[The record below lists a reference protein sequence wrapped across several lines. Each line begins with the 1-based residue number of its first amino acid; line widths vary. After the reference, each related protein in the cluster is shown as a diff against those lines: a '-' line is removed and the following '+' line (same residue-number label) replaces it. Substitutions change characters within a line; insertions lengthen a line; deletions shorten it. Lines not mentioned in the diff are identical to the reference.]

1 VGATFVAASA
11 VTSGASLTALTLPSG
26 TASEDRVF
34 LCGESTTQPPTPTG
48 WSVAGVQQLGGGTYG
63 AATGPRWV
71 FAFYRDYDGAWTMP
85 TVTLTGD
92 ANAAIAAA
100 SLSLRP
106 GAGETFDT
114 PAITWGSDTS
124 LGTAFSVAGG
134 TVTAR
139 TGSLLMAV
147 AGWPSNPG
155 AVSSVTLAGSGVTLG
170 TQTTA
175 AAVGG
180 TTTGH
185 DAYTAT
191 YVRPVTTTGTA
202 TVSLTATL
210 GTGRM
215 GGAIF
220 LTQSATGS
228 APVVAGTSTATGSG
242 TTITGTK
249 PAGTV
254 AGDVLLATLAA
265 YWQGSPVLTA
275 PDGWALAA
283 SAEASGG
290 NGPLR
295 VWRADGAVASTTFGM
310 GVADAVGALH
320 LTRVTGG
327 SLSSVSGAG
336 AGAGTET
343 TVPSLTP
350 PSAPGMLLALSAQNS
365 STVPTAPA
373 GMQSQGSVANSFYIA
388 VGAASEYRSTTDPTV
403 ARTTTLNSSHGRTAA
418 VFIPVAGAP
427 PPGPRAGAPVAPSPT
442 LTGSGE
448 LSLTGA
454 GALVAP
460 SPTLAG
466 SGGPTP
472 VTGAGALVADSP
484 TLTGSGALSLTG
496 SSALAA
502 GSPTLTGSGGLSLAG
517 AGALAAPSPTLTGSG
532 GLSLTGA
539 GALVAPSPT
548 LAGSGGPTP
557 VTGAGA
563 LVAASPTLTGSGAL
577 RVTGVSALVAGSPT
591 LTGSGALLAT
601 AGGALVAQPGAI
613 DGLGEL
619 RTVGAGALVAG
630 PATLAAAGLIVD
642 PSSFRDLTV
651 SIGAPSVRG
660 LTVGA
665 VRVRDLTVG
674 AVRVRTLSVRLET

>member
-418 VFIPVAGAP
+418 VFIPVASAP
-427 PPGPRAGAPVAPSPT
+427 APG
-442 LTGSGE
+442 TGGGG
-448 LSLTGA
+448 L
-454 GALVAP
+454 AP